1 MSGRKNVLQLYQLV
15 TNGDM
20 SGEIIS
26 SVTNI
31 QFLDNI
37 SMTLLFPDASGDG
50 NFYIEVSSD
59 GTNFQALDIS
69 PAMLASDA
77 DKKIIIEMTQI
88 SASMMRLHY
97 IPVYGGGTL
106 NAFIEGKAI

>member
-1 MSGRKNVLQLYQLV
+1 MANQ
-15 TNGDM
+15 
-20 SGEIIS
+20 IIS
-26 SVTNI
+26 PVTNI

-50 NFYIEVSSD
+50 QFFIEVSSD
-59 GTNFQALDIS
+59 GINWAALDIA
-69 PAMLASDA
+69 PAMMSSDA

-88 SASMMRLHY
+88 SASMMRLHFVP
-97 IPVYGGGTL
+97 IASNGTL